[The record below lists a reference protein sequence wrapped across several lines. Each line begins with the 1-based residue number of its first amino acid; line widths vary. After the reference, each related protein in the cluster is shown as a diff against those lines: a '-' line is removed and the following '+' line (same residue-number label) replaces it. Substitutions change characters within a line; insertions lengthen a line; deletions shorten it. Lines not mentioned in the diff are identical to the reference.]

1 MVARVPVGMKERRN
15 NSIAGRKDSAM
26 KILVLNAGS
35 TSQKSHLYDVN
46 NAYAAQAGLPGEV
59 PTPFWQAE
67 ANWSQRPGTTSLKIT
82 TVNGAVHEGTLPT
95 DKRPEIITHMLK
107 TMWSGETRVIDNA
120 GAIDIVGHRVVHGGD
135 EFEES
140 VLVTPAVR
148 DAIARMAAFAPEH
161 NPANLEGIQVVEQLL
176 PGVPQ
181 VAVFDT
187 AFHRTM
193 PLPAVVYP
201 IPFRWYKE
209 EHVRRYGFHGISHR
223 YCAHRAA
230 QLLGKDLASLR
241 LITCHLGGG
250 CSLAAIEQGRSI
262 DTTMGFTPLE
272 GLMMG
277 SRSGSI
283 DPGILL
289 YLQREHGYT
298 AAQLNTMLNESSGLQ
313 GIAGTGDMRQV
324 IQRMRQG
331 DELATLAFQMFAHRL
346 RSFTGA
352 MLASLGGL
360 DALVFAGG
368 IGEHSPEVR
377 AAACKPF
384 GFLGI
389 ALDEQK
395 NAHTP
400 GDEDI
405 ATSTSQ
411 VRVLV
416 VHTQEAW
423 AIAQDCWRIA
433 GERGTQYRVR

>member
-1 MVARVPVGMKERRN
+1 
-15 NSIAGRKDSAM
+15 M

-35 TSQKSHLYDVN
+35 TSQKSHLYDVDDVQ
-46 NAYAAQAGLPGEV
+46 AAQDGAAPA
-59 PTPFWQAE
+59 PIWQAE
-67 ANWSQRPGTTSLKIT
+67 ADWSQHAGTTSLKIT
-82 TVNGAVHEGTLPT
+82 ARNGKVREETMQT
-95 DKRPEIITHMLK
+95 DRRREVIESMLA
-107 TMWSGETRVIDNA
+107 TIWSGETRVVDSA
-120 GAIDIVGHRVVHGGD
+120 RAINVVGHRVVHGGD
-135 EFEES
+135 EFEQS
-140 VLVTPAVR
+140 VLVTPAVK
-148 DAIARMAAFAPEH
+148 DAIRRMAAFAPEH
-161 NPANLEGIQVVEQLL
+161 NPANLEGIEVVEQLL

-201 IPFRWYKE
+201 IPYNLYKD

-223 YCAHRAA
+223 YCSHRAA
-230 QLLGKDLASLR
+230 QLLGRDLSSLR

-250 CSLAAIEQGRSI
+250 CSLAAIDRGQSI

-289 YLQREHGYT
+289 YLQREHGYS
-298 AAQLNTMLNESSGLQ
+298 ADQLNKMLNESSGLK
-313 GIAGTGDMRQV
+313 GIAGTSDMRQV
-324 IQRMRQG
+324 IQRMREG

-368 IGEHSPEVR
+368 IGERSPDVR
-377 AAACKPF
+377 AAACQPF

-389 ALDEQK
+389 ELDEQK
-395 NAHTP
+395 NAQTP
-400 GDEDI
+400 GDADI
-405 ATSTSQ
+405 TAPASQ

-416 VHTQEAW
+416 VHTQEEW
-423 AIAQDCWRIA
+423 AIAQDCWQIA
-433 GERGTQYRVR
+433 SENISASSSAGR